1 MIGQNSKYAM
11 VSKWSSWNTALVIL
25 SLFFLYI
32 VHREG
37 QDWPHS
43 PPDSSQP
50 IYQGGT
56 SCHGPFSLLHQILS
70 SPHTVSSILLFSI
83 NVVFFGIFYGCLGG
97 TSCYRP
103 FTQSTPLDSLISTHS
118 FQHLAIQYQCSVYC
132 IQQGC
137 QAVPAV
143 TGLLVCSNRF
153 FHLHTQFPASCSLVL
168 MQCSLVFITVARLLP
183 AVMGLLVYSTQGW
196 EFNHQFFNPIV

>member
-1 MIGQNSKYAM
+1 MESEHLRDQRGIIILLKMIGQNSKYAM

-56 SCHGPFSLLHQILS
+56 SCHGPFSLLH
-70 SPHTVSSILLFSI
+70 
-83 NVVFFGIFYGCLGG
+83 
-97 TSCYRP
+97 
-103 FTQSTPLDSLISTHS
+103 
-118 FQHLAIQYQCSVYC
+118 
-132 IQQGC
+132 
-137 QAVPAV
+137 
-143 TGLLVCSNRF
+143 
-153 FHLHTQFPASCSLVL
+153 
-168 MQCSLVFITVARLLP
+168 
-183 AVMGLLVYSTQGW
+183 
-196 EFNHQFFNPIV
+196 